1 MDQEKAGATY
11 LEGCDD
17 INVKNKRA
25 ERSVEE
31 IEENDDEEE
40 DLAGSCPSED
50 GGSISGADEQE
61 EVSDGQ
67 SQEEMDGGPG
77 EEVSDDAAHDRWG
90 EDSAHKGEE
99 TKGGGESERSCTASE
114 DESSGKNE
122 ETTEE
127 ASARRRVIRLYQYDD
142 SGQRY
147 GHLPDSTCDDAGP
160 APRPKQRSLS
170 LTRLNAIMAAASVG
184 PLHHSEDTPRLQMD
198 IWRRE
203 LSCSWNTP
211 RNGITFALYVIN
223 TLCTH
228 CATQTNVP
236 CLKLNEIW
244 NISNKK
250 GWHLF
255 LKVKVKCF
263 IWKQKP
269 AGISVQSYFRTN
281 GPAHKSAGISNDLI
295 WGGGAASF
303 LQ

>member
-1 MDQEKAGATY
+1 MSTIPPTCEDEADGGSANPDMDQTTSSTNSPPPPAKPRRSFQRHMDQEKAGATY

-99 TKGGGESERSCTASE
+99 TKAGGESERSCTASE

-198 IWRRE
+198 I
-203 LSCSWNTP
+203 
-211 RNGITFALYVIN
+211 
-223 TLCTH
+223 
-228 CATQTNVP
+228 
-236 CLKLNEIW
+236 
-244 NISNKK
+244 
-250 GWHLF
+250 
-255 LKVKVKCF
+255 
-263 IWKQKP
+263 
-269 AGISVQSYFRTN
+269 
-281 GPAHKSAGISNDLI
+281 
-295 WGGGAASF
+295 
-303 LQ
+303 